1 MIKKIV
7 GMLGVTVV
15 AFALLS
21 GRTEAQEDE
30 GGGLGTVGAH
40 DVVRYY
46 HLDALGSVRVVT
58 DEAGQVVERHDYEP
72 FGEECTTGLCADNL
86 GAGAGTPMKFTGKE
100 RDAPTGLDYFGARYY
115 ASGIGQF
122 TTVDPV
128 YNWRE
133 NLVDP
138 QRWNRYAYGR
148 NNPFRYVDPDGKDIF
163 DIAFGTINAFGSNLV
178 LGGGRAEPYNPDFQ
192 LGQSLGDVAS
202 IGAGLYETIV
212 GGTVAGGGG
221 LLTASVVGSPVG
233 VPATTV
239 AVGVAAHGVG
249 VSASGLIHLSK
260 NSKEGGKLRTK
271 DYNSLDGAED
281 QAESLRE
288 NQRLDRKQGRDRI
301 ESTGKSDQAAK
312 HQRDRIKSLEDLPKD
327 E

>member
-7 GMLGVTVV
+7 GMLAVTVV
-15 AFALLS
+15 ALALQS
-21 GRTEAQEDE
+21 DRTEAQEDE
-30 GGGLGTVGAH
+30 GAGGLGTVGAH

-72 FGEECTTGLCADNL
+72 FGEECTTGPCADNL

-100 RDAPTGLDYFGARYY
+100 RDAQTGLDYFGARYY
-115 ASGIGQF
+115 GSRFGRF
-122 TTVDPV
+122 TSVDPV
-128 YNWRE
+128 YNWKE

-138 QRWNRYAYGR
+138 QRWNRYAYAR
-148 NNPFRYVDPDGKDIF
+148 NNPLRYVDPDGKDIF

-178 LGGGRAEPYNPDFQ
+178 LGGGRAEPYNSDFQ

-202 IGAGLYETIV
+202 IGAGLYETVV
-212 GGTVAGGGG
+212 GGTVGGGGG

-233 VPATTV
+233 VPAT
-239 AVGVAAHGVG
+239 AVGAGVAAHGVG

-260 NSKEGGKLRTK
+260 NVKKERTLEGAQ
-271 DYNSLDGAED
+271 DQLDGVQSE
-281 QAESLRE
+281 QVG
-288 NQRLDRKQGRDRI
+288 QRSRGRDKI
-301 ESTGKSDQAAK
+301 DSIKKSEQEFDK
-312 HQRDRIKSLEDLPKD
+312 ELRKIKSTDDLKK